1 MTPSSNYTR
10 TASHDLLQG
19 LVDLGIEYLFC
30 NLGTDHAPLIEEMA
44 HWRSQGRAFPQLILC
59 PHENTAVHMAG
70 GYAVATGRGQAV
82 LVHVDAGTANAAMGL
97 HNLCRTRIPVLLIAG
112 RAPMSTFDN
121 ATGGRDTYVHFIQEP
136 FDQASVVRPYVK
148 WEYNLAWPSMAHE
161 VVSRAGAVM
170 QSDPTGPVYLTLPRE
185 VLAAPVD
192 AESIGA
198 YGHQNHVPVKA
209 QGADPEAIQAIAAQ
223 LMASDKP
230 LLVTAYAGRNHEA
243 PALIERLAEL
253 CGMRVCEF
261 NSIYLNIRRNS
272 PYFAG
277 FNPAAFTAQADFGLM
292 VDVDV
297 PWIPKTTRVNPDAY
311 WAQMDVDAIKRDIPM
326 WGFPLNARLEGDS
339 VKLLKQLIAVIENN
353 ATPEFKRKAQE
364 RGQTFLAE
372 QEKNKQRVAA
382 LANDPGKVNAI
393 NPHFLCAA
401 FGQLIDSKDVVL
413 NEAIRN
419 TMAVFEQ
426 IPREVPGS
434 LMGLSGGG
442 LGFSAGTALGM
453 KLAQSENRVIHFVGD
468 GSFYFSNPSAVYA
481 VARQYNLPILTVLL
495 DNGGWSAVKESTL
508 RMYPL
513 GEAKNTD
520 QFASDLGYGTNFAA
534 IAEAAGAHG
543 ERLADPAEV
552 TASIKRCLAAV
563 ASGQSALLHV
573 RITPL

>member
-192 AESIGA
+192 VESIGA
-198 YGHQNHVPVKA
+198 YGHQNHMPVKA
-209 QGADPEAIQAIAAQ
+209 QGADLETIQAIAAQ
-223 LMASDKP
+223 LMASDNP
-230 LLVTAYAGRNHEA
+230 MLVTAYAGRNHEA

-277 FNPAAFTAQADFGLM
+277 YNPAAFTAQADFGLM

-297 PWIPKTTRVNPDAY
+297 PWIPKTTRVNRDAY

-326 WGFPLNARLEGDS
+326 WGFPLNARVEGDS
-339 VKLLKQLIAVIENN
+339 VKLLKQLIAVIENI

-382 LANDPGKVNAI
+382 LAHDPGKVNAI

-520 QFASDLGYGTNFAA
+520 QFASDLGYGTDFAA

-543 ERLADPAEV
+543 ERLVDPAEV
-552 TASIKRCLAAV
+552 TASIKRCLAALD
-563 ASGQSALLHV
+563 SGQSALLHV

>member
-1 MTPSSNYTR
+1 MSQPYIR
-10 TASHDLLQG
+10 TASNDLLQG

-44 HWRSQGRAFPQLILC
+44 HWREQGRALPKLILC

-112 RAPMSTFDN
+112 RAPMTTFDDV
-121 ATGGRDTYVHFIQEP
+121 TGGRDTYVHFIQEP

-192 AESIGA
+192 AASVGA
-198 YGHQNHVPVKA
+198 YGHQNHLPVKA
-209 QGADPEAIQAIAAQ
+209 QGADASAVRAIAEQ
-223 LMASDKP
+223 LMRSDNP
-230 LLVTAYAGRNHEA
+230 MLVTAYAGRNREA
-243 PALIERLAEL
+243 PALIEKLAVL

-261 NSIYLNIRRNS
+261 NTIYMNIRRDS

-277 FNPAAFTAQADFGLM
+277 YNPAAFTEQADFGLM

-297 PWIPKTTRVNPDAY
+297 PWIPKTTRVNPNAY
-311 WAQMDVDAIKRDIPM
+311 WAQLDVDAIKRDIPM
-326 WGFPLNARLEGDS
+326 WGFPLNARIEGDS
-339 VKLLKQLIAVIENN
+339 VRLIAQLIEIIESS
-353 ATPEFKRKAQE
+353 ATPEFKTKAAA
-364 RGQTFLAE
+364 RGLAFKTAHA
-372 QEKNKQRVAA
+372 QNRQKAA
-382 LANDPGKVNAI
+382 SLAQAKGVVNAI
-393 NPHFLCAA
+393 NPHYLCAVM
-401 FGQLIDSKDVVL
+401 GQKIDLHDVVL

-442 LGFSAGTALGM
+442 LGFSAGTALGI
-453 KLAQSENRVIHFVGD
+453 KLAQADNRVIHFVGD
-468 GSFYFSNPSAVYA
+468 GSFYFSNPSSVYA
-481 VARQYNLPILTVLL
+481 VANQYGLPILTVLL

-508 RMYPL
+508 RMYPQ
-513 GEAKNTD
+513 GEAKSTN
-520 QFASDLGYGTNFAA
+520 QFASDLGYSTDFAA

-543 ERLADPAEV
+543 ERLTDPEQVEAAIE
-552 TASIKRCLAAV
+552 RCLAALD
-563 ASGQSALLHV
+563 AGRSALLHV

>member
-1 MTPSSNYTR
+1 MR
-10 TASHDLLQG
+10 TASSDLLQG

-44 HWRSQGRAFPQLILC
+44 HWREQGRAFPKLILC

-112 RAPMSTFDN
+112 RAPMTTFDDV
-121 ATGGRDTYVHFIQEP
+121 TGGRDTYVHFIQEP

-192 AESIGA
+192 AASVGA
-198 YGHQNHVPVKA
+198 YGHQNHLPVRA
-209 QGADPEAIQAIAAQ
+209 QGADPIAVRAIAEQ
-223 LMASDKP
+223 LMRSDNP
-230 LLVTAYAGRNHEA
+230 MLVTAYAGRNREA
-243 PALIERLAEL
+243 PALIEKLAIL

-261 NSIYLNIRRNS
+261 NTIYMNIRRDS

-277 FNPAAFTAQADFGLM
+277 YNPAAFTEQADFGLM

-297 PWIPKTTRVNPDAY
+297 PWIPKTTRVNPNAY
-311 WAQMDVDAIKRDIPM
+311 WAQLDVDAIKRDIPM
-326 WGFPLNARLEGDS
+326 WGFPLNARIEGDS
-339 VKLLKQLIAVIENN
+339 VRLIKQLIEIIESS
-353 ATPEFKRKAQE
+353 ATPEFKSKAAA
-364 RGQTFLAE
+364 RSLALKTAHA
-372 QEKNKQRVAA
+372 QNRQKAA
-382 LANDPGKVNAI
+382 SLAQAKGVVNAI
-393 NPHFLCAA
+393 NPHYLCAVM
-401 FGQLIDSKDVVL
+401 GQKIDLHDVVL

-442 LGFSAGTALGM
+442 LGFSAGTALGI
-453 KLAQSENRVIHFVGD
+453 KLAQADNRVIHFVGD
-468 GSFYFSNPSAVYA
+468 GSFYFSNPSSVYS
-481 VARQYNLPILTVLL
+481 VANQYGLPILTVLL

-508 RMYPL
+508 RMYPQ
-513 GEAKNTD
+513 GEAKSTN
-520 QFASDLGYGTNFAA
+520 QFASDLGYATDFAA

-543 ERLADPAEV
+543 ERLTDPEQVEAAIE
-552 TASIKRCLAAV
+552 RCLAALD
-563 ASGQSALLHV
+563 AGRSALLHV

>member
-1 MTPSSNYTR
+1 MTQAYIR
-10 TASHDLLQG
+10 TAANDLLQG

-44 HWRSQGRAFPQLILC
+44 HWREQGRAFPKLILC

-112 RAPMSTFDN
+112 RAPMSTFDD

-192 AESIGA
+192 AASVGA
-198 YGHQNHVPVKA
+198 FGHQNHLPVKA
-209 QGADPEAIQAIAAQ
+209 QGADPSAVRAIAEQ
-223 LMASDKP
+223 LMRSENP
-230 LLVTAYAGRNHEA
+230 MLVTAYAGRNYQA
-243 PALIERLAEL
+243 PALIEKLAIL

-261 NSIYLNIRRNS
+261 NSIYMNIRRDS

-277 FNPAAFTAQADFGLM
+277 YNPAAFTEQADFGLL

-297 PWIPKTTRVNPDAY
+297 PWIPKTTRVNPNAY
-311 WAQMDVDAIKRDIPM
+311 WAQLDVDAIKRDIPM
-326 WGFPLNARLEGDS
+326 WGFPLNARIEGDS
-339 VKLLKQLIAVIENN
+339 VRLITQLIEIIEAS
-353 ATPEFKRKAQE
+353 ATPAFKTKAAT
-364 RGQTFLAE
+364 RGLAI
-372 QEKNKQRVAA
+372 QAA
-382 LANDPGKVNAI
+382 HAQNRHRAASLAQAPGVVNAI
-393 NPHFLCAA
+393 NPHYLCAA
-401 FGQLIDSKDVVL
+401 IGRQIRLQDVVL

-453 KLAQSENRVIHFVGD
+453 KLAQADNRVIHFVGD
-468 GSFYFSNPSAVYA
+468 GSFYFSNPSSVYA
-481 VARQYNLPILTVLL
+481 VASQYGLPILTVLL

-508 RMYPL
+508 RMYPQ
-513 GEAKNTD
+513 GQAKGTN
-520 QFASDLGYGTNFAA
+520 QFASDLGYPTDFAA

-543 ERLADPAEV
+543 ERLVDPAQV
-552 TASIKRCLAAV
+552 DAAIARCLAALD
-563 ASGQSALLHV
+563 AGRSALLHV

>member
-1 MTPSSNYTR
+1 MSENYTR

-44 HWRSQGRAFPQLILC
+44 HWREQGRAFPKVILC

-112 RAPMSTFDN
+112 RAPMSTFDS

-161 VVSRAGAVM
+161 VISRAGAVM

-192 AESIGA
+192 AQSMGA
-198 YGHQNHVPVKA
+198 YGQQNHLPVKA
-209 QGADPEAIQAIAAQ
+209 QGADTTAIQQIAAK
-223 LMASDKP
+223 LMAAENP
-230 LLVTAYAGRNHEA
+230 MLVTAYAGRNHAA
-243 PALIERLAEL
+243 PALIEKLASL

-272 PYFAG
+272 PFFAG
-277 FNPAAFTAQADFGLM
+277 YNPAAFTEQADFGLM
-292 VDVDV
+292 LDVDV
-297 PWIPKTTRVNPDAY
+297 PWIPKTTRVNPKAY

-326 WGFPLNARLEGDS
+326 WGFPLHARIEGDS
-339 VKLLKQLIAVIENN
+339 VRLLTQLIELIEQT
-353 ATPEFKRKAQE
+353 ATPAFKAKANQ
-364 RGQTFLAE
+364 RNLLIQAE
-372 QEKNKQRVAA
+372 HEKNQQRAA
-382 LANDPGKVNAI
+382 AMAKEPGKLNAI

-401 FGQLIDSKDVVL
+401 IGQQIRSEDVVL

-426 IPREVPGS
+426 IPRELPGT

-442 LGFSAGTALGM
+442 LGFSAGTALGI
-453 KLAQSENRVIHFVGD
+453 KLAQAQSRVIHFVGD

-508 RMYPL
+508 RMYPH
-513 GEAKNTD
+513 GEAKSTN
-520 QFASDLGYGTNFAA
+520 QFASDLGYGTDFAA

-543 ERLADPAEV
+543 ERLVDPSQTEA
-552 TASIKRCLAAV
+552 AIARCLAALD
-563 ASGQSALLHV
+563 AGQCALLHV

>member
-1 MTPSSNYTR
+1 MSQPYIR
-10 TASHDLLQG
+10 TASNDLLQG

-44 HWRSQGRAFPQLILC
+44 HWREQGRAFPNLILC

-112 RAPMSTFDN
+112 RAPMTTFDDV
-121 ATGGRDTYVHFIQEP
+121 TGGRDTYVHFIQEP

-192 AESIGA
+192 AASVGA
-198 YGHQNHVPVKA
+198 YGHQNHLPVKA
-209 QGADPEAIQAIAAQ
+209 QGADASAVRAIAEQ
-223 LMASDKP
+223 LMRSDNP
-230 LLVTAYAGRNHEA
+230 MLVTAYAGRNREA
-243 PALIERLAEL
+243 PALIEKLAVL

-261 NSIYLNIRRNS
+261 NTIYMNIRRDS

-277 FNPAAFTAQADFGLM
+277 YNPAAFTEQADFGLM

-297 PWIPKTTRVNPDAY
+297 PWIPKTTRVNPNAY
-311 WAQMDVDAIKRDIPM
+311 WAQLDVDAIKRDIPM
-326 WGFPLNARLEGDS
+326 WGFPLNARIEGDS
-339 VKLLKQLIAVIENN
+339 VRLIAQLIEIIESS
-353 ATPEFKRKAQE
+353 ATPEFKTKAAA
-364 RGQTFLAE
+364 RGLAFKTAHA
-372 QEKNKQRVAA
+372 QNRQKAA
-382 LANDPGKVNAI
+382 SLAQAKGVVNAI
-393 NPHFLCAA
+393 NPHYLCAVM
-401 FGQLIDSKDVVL
+401 GQKIDLHDVVL

-442 LGFSAGTALGM
+442 LGFSAGTALGI
-453 KLAQSENRVIHFVGD
+453 KLAQADNRVIHFVGD
-468 GSFYFSNPSAVYA
+468 GSFYFSNPSSVYA
-481 VARQYNLPILTVLL
+481 VANQYGLPILTVLL

-508 RMYPL
+508 RMYPQ
-513 GEAKNTD
+513 GEAKSTN
-520 QFASDLGYGTNFAA
+520 QFASDLGYSTDFAA

-543 ERLADPAEV
+543 ERLTDPEQVEAAIE
-552 TASIKRCLAAV
+552 RCLAALD
-563 ASGQSALLHV
+563 AGRSALLHV

>member
-1 MTPSSNYTR
+1 MSQPYIR
-10 TASHDLLQG
+10 TASNDLLQG

-44 HWRSQGRAFPQLILC
+44 HWREQGRAFPKLILC

-112 RAPMSTFDN
+112 RAPMSTFDG

-192 AESIGA
+192 AASVGA
-198 YGHQNHVPVKA
+198 YGHQNHLPVKA
-209 QGADPEAIQAIAAQ
+209 QGADASAVRAIAEQ
-223 LMASDKP
+223 LMRSDNP
-230 LLVTAYAGRNHEA
+230 MLVTAYAGRNREA
-243 PALIERLAEL
+243 PALIEKLAVL

-261 NSIYLNIRRNS
+261 NTIYMNIRRDS

-277 FNPAAFTAQADFGLM
+277 YNPAAFTEQADFGLM

-297 PWIPKTTRVNPDAY
+297 PWIPKTTRVNPNAY
-311 WAQMDVDAIKRDIPM
+311 WAQLDVDAIKRDIPM
-326 WGFPLNARLEGDS
+326 WGFPLNARIEGDS
-339 VKLLKQLIAVIENN
+339 ARLIAQLIEIIESS
-353 ATPEFKRKAQE
+353 ATPEFKTKAAA
-364 RGQTFLAE
+364 RGLAFKTAHA
-372 QEKNKQRVAA
+372 QNKQKAA
-382 LANDPGKVNAI
+382 SLAQAKGVVNAI
-393 NPHFLCAA
+393 NPHYLCAVM
-401 FGQLIDSKDVVL
+401 GQKIDLHDVVL

-442 LGFSAGTALGM
+442 LGFSAGTALGI
-453 KLAQSENRVIHFVGD
+453 KLAQADNRVIHFVGD
-468 GSFYFSNPSAVYA
+468 GSFYFSNPSSVYA
-481 VARQYNLPILTVLL
+481 VANQYGLPILTVIL

-508 RMYPL
+508 RMYPQ
-513 GEAKNTD
+513 GEAKSTN
-520 QFASDLGYGTNFAA
+520 QFASDLGYSTDFAA

-543 ERLADPAEV
+543 ERLTDPEQVEAAIE
-552 TASIKRCLAAV
+552 RCLAALD
-563 ASGQSALLHV
+563 AGRSALLHV

>member
-1 MTPSSNYTR
+1 MTPSSDYTR

-198 YGHQNHVPVKA
+198 YGHQNHMPVKA
-209 QGADPEAIQAIAAQ
+209 QGADLETIQAIAVQ
-223 LMASDKP
+223 LMASDNP
-230 LLVTAYAGRNHEA
+230 MLVTAYAGRNHEA

-277 FNPAAFTAQADFGLM
+277 YNPAAFTSQADFGLM

-326 WGFPLNARLEGDS
+326 WGFPLNARVEGDS
-339 VKLLKQLIAVIENN
+339 VKLLKQLIAVIENI

-382 LANDPGKVNAI
+382 LAHDPGKVNAI

-520 QFASDLGYGTNFAA
+520 QFASDLGYGTDFAA

-543 ERLADPAEV
+543 ERLVDPAEV
-552 TASIKRCLAAV
+552 TASIKRCLAALD
-563 ASGQSALLHV
+563 SGQSALLHV

>member
-1 MTPSSNYTR
+1 MSKKYMR
-10 TASHDLLQG
+10 TASSDLLQG

-44 HWRSQGRAFPQLILC
+44 HWREQGRAFPKLILC

-112 RAPMSTFDN
+112 RAPMTTFDDV
-121 ATGGRDTYVHFIQEP
+121 TGGRDTYVHFIQEP

-161 VVSRAGAVM
+161 VVSRAGAIM

-192 AESIGA
+192 AASVGA
-198 YGHQNHVPVKA
+198 YGHQNHLPVRA
-209 QGADPEAIQAIAAQ
+209 QGSDPSAVRAIAEQ
-223 LMASDKP
+223 LMRSDNP
-230 LLVTAYAGRNHEA
+230 MLVTAYAGRNREA
-243 PALIERLAEL
+243 PALIEKLAVL

-261 NSIYLNIRRNS
+261 NTIYMNIRRDS

-277 FNPAAFTAQADFGLM
+277 YNPAAFTEQADFGLM

-297 PWIPKTTRVNPDAY
+297 PWIPKTTRVNPNAY
-311 WAQMDVDAIKRDIPM
+311 WAQLDVDAIKRDIPM
-326 WGFPLNARLEGDS
+326 WGFPLNARIEGDS
-339 VKLLKQLIAVIENN
+339 VRLIKQLIEIIESS
-353 ATPEFKRKAQE
+353 ATPEFKSKAAA
-364 RGQTFLAE
+364 RSLALKTAHA
-372 QEKNKQRVAA
+372 QNRQKAA
-382 LANDPGKVNAI
+382 SLAQAKGVVNAI
-393 NPHFLCAA
+393 NPHYLCAVM
-401 FGQLIDSKDVVL
+401 GQKIDLHDVVL

-442 LGFSAGTALGM
+442 LGFSAGTALGI
-453 KLAQSENRVIHFVGD
+453 KLAQADNRVIHFVGD
-468 GSFYFSNPSAVYA
+468 GSFYFSNPSSVYS
-481 VARQYNLPILTVLL
+481 VANQYGLPILTVLL

-508 RMYPL
+508 RMYPQ
-513 GEAKNTD
+513 GEAKSTN
-520 QFASDLGYGTNFAA
+520 QFASDLGYATDFAA

-543 ERLADPAEV
+543 ERLTDPEQVEAAIE
-552 TASIKRCLAAV
+552 RCLAALD
-563 ASGQSALLHV
+563 AGRSALLHV

>member
-1 MTPSSNYTR
+1 MTQAYIR
-10 TASHDLLQG
+10 TAANDLLQG

-44 HWRSQGRAFPQLILC
+44 HWREQGRAFPKLILC

-112 RAPMSTFDN
+112 RAPMSTFDD

-192 AESIGA
+192 AASVGA
-198 YGHQNHVPVKA
+198 FGHQNHLPVKA
-209 QGADPEAIQAIAAQ
+209 QGADPSAVRAIAEQ
-223 LMASDKP
+223 LMRSENP
-230 LLVTAYAGRNHEA
+230 MLVTAYAGRNHQA
-243 PALIERLAEL
+243 PALIEKLAIL

-261 NSIYLNIRRNS
+261 NSIYMNIRRDS

-277 FNPAAFTAQADFGLM
+277 YNPAAFTEQADFGLL

-297 PWIPKTTRVNPDAY
+297 PWIPKTTRVNPNAY
-311 WAQMDVDAIKRDIPM
+311 WAQLDVDAIKRDIPM
-326 WGFPLNARLEGDS
+326 WGFPLNARIEGDS
-339 VKLLKQLIAVIENN
+339 VRLITQLIEIIEAS
-353 ATPEFKRKAQE
+353 ATPAFKTKAAD
-364 RGQTFLAE
+364 R
-372 QEKNKQRVAA
+372 A
-382 LANDPGKVNAI
+382 LALQAAHAQNRHRAASLAQAPGVVNAI
-393 NPHFLCAA
+393 NPHYLCAA
-401 FGQLIDSKDVVL
+401 IGRQIRLQDVVL

-453 KLAQSENRVIHFVGD
+453 KLAQADNRVIHFVGD
-468 GSFYFSNPSAVYA
+468 GSFYFSNPSSVYA
-481 VARQYNLPILTVLL
+481 VASQYGLPILTVLL

-508 RMYPL
+508 RMYPQ
-513 GEAKNTD
+513 GQAKGTN
-520 QFASDLGYGTNFAA
+520 QFASDLGYPTDFAA

-543 ERLADPAEV
+543 ERLVDPAQV
-552 TASIKRCLAAV
+552 DAAIARCLAALD
-563 ASGQSALLHV
+563 AGRSALLHV

>member
-1 MTPSSNYTR
+1 MSQEYIR
-10 TASHDLLQG
+10 TAANDLLQG

-44 HWRSQGRAFPQLILC
+44 HWREQGRAFPKLILC

-112 RAPMSTFDN
+112 RAPMSTFDD

-192 AESIGA
+192 AASLGA
-198 YGHQNHVPVKA
+198 FGHQNHLPVKA
-209 QGADPEAIQAIAAQ
+209 QGADASAVRAIAEQ
-223 LMASDKP
+223 LMRSENP
-230 LLVTAYAGRNHEA
+230 MLVSAYAGRNHEA
-243 PALIERLAEL
+243 PALIEKLAIL

-261 NSIYLNIRRNS
+261 NTIYMNIRRDS
-272 PYFAG
+272 PYFG
-277 FNPAAFTAQADFGLM
+277 GYNPAAFTEQADFGLM

-297 PWIPKTTRVNPDAY
+297 PWIPKTTRVNPNAY
-311 WAQMDVDAIKRDIPM
+311 WAQLDVDAIKRDIPM
-326 WGFPLNARLEGDS
+326 WGFPLNARIEGDS
-339 VKLLKQLIAVIENN
+339 VRLIKQLIEIIEAS
-353 ATPEFKRKAQE
+353 ATPEFKAKAAA
-364 RGQTFLAE
+364 RGLAL
-372 QEKNKQRVAA
+372 QAAHAQNRQRAVA
-382 LANDPGKVNAI
+382 LAQVPGVVNAI
-393 NPHFLCAA
+393 NPHYLCAA
-401 FGQLIDSKDVVL
+401 IGQQIRLQDVVL

-442 LGFSAGTALGM
+442 LGFSAGTALGI
-453 KLAQSENRVIHFVGD
+453 KLAQADKRVIHFVGD
-468 GSFYFSNPSAVYA
+468 GSFYFSNPSSVYA
-481 VARQYNLPILTVLL
+481 VSSQYGLPILTVLL

-508 RMYPL
+508 RMYPQ
-513 GEAKNTD
+513 GQAKGTN
-520 QFASDLGYGTNFAA
+520 QFASDLGYPTDFAA

-543 ERLADPAEV
+543 ERLVDPTQVEA
-552 TASIKRCLAAV
+552 AIARCLAALD
-563 ASGQSALLHV
+563 AGRSALLHV

>member
-1 MTPSSNYTR
+1 MTQDYIR
-10 TASHDLLQG
+10 TAANDLLQG

-44 HWRSQGRAFPQLILC
+44 HWREQGRAFPKLILC

-112 RAPMSTFDN
+112 RAPMSTFDD

-192 AESIGA
+192 VASLGA
-198 YGHQNHVPVKA
+198 YGHQNHLPVKA
-209 QGADPEAIQAIAAQ
+209 QGADTKAVRVIAEQ
-223 LMASDKP
+223 LMRSENP
-230 LLVTAYAGRNHEA
+230 MLVTAYAGRNHEA
-243 PALIERLAEL
+243 PALIEKLAIL

-261 NSIYLNIRRNS
+261 NTIYMNIRRDS
-272 PYFAG
+272 PYFG
-277 FNPAAFTAQADFGLM
+277 GYNPAAFTEQADFGLM

-297 PWIPKTTRVNPDAY
+297 PWIPKTTRVNPNAY
-311 WAQMDVDAIKRDIPM
+311 WAQLDVDAIKRDIPM
-326 WGFPLNARLEGDS
+326 WGFPLNARIEGDS
-339 VKLLKQLIAVIENN
+339 VRLISQLIEIIEGH
-353 ATPEFKRKAQE
+353 ATPEFKIKAAA
-364 RGQTFLAE
+364 RGLALQTAHAQNQHRAASLA
-372 QEKNKQRVAA
+372 QV
-382 LANDPGKVNAI
+382 PGVVNAI
-393 NPHFLCAA
+393 NPHYLCAA
-401 FGQLIDSKDVVL
+401 IGQQIDLHDVVL

-426 IPREVPGS
+426 IPRELPGS

-442 LGFSAGTALGM
+442 LGFSAGTALGI
-453 KLAQSENRVIHFVGD
+453 KLAQAKNRVIHFVGD
-468 GSFYFSNPSAVYA
+468 GSFYFSNPSSVYA
-481 VARQYNLPILTVLL
+481 VASQYGLPILTVLL

-508 RMYPL
+508 RMYPQ
-513 GEAKNTD
+513 GQAKDTN
-520 QFASDLGYGTNFAA
+520 QFASDLGYSTDFAA

-543 ERLADPAEV
+543 ERLVDPAQVE
-552 TASIKRCLAAV
+552 AAIARCLAALD
-563 ASGQSALLHV
+563 AGRSALLHV

>member
-1 MTPSSNYTR
+1 MSENYTR

-44 HWRSQGRAFPQLILC
+44 HWREQGRAFPKLILC

-112 RAPMSTFDN
+112 RAPMSTFDS

-161 VVSRAGAVM
+161 VISRAGAVM

-192 AESIGA
+192 VQSIGA
-198 YGHQNHVPVKA
+198 YGHQNHLPVKA
-209 QGADPEAIQAIAAQ
+209 QGADANAIAQIAAK
-223 LMASDKP
+223 LMASENP
-230 LLVTAYAGRNHEA
+230 MLVTAYAGRNHAA
-243 PALIERLAEL
+243 PALIEKLAML

-272 PYFAG
+272 PFFAG
-277 FNPAAFTAQADFGLM
+277 YNPAAFTEQADFGLM
-292 VDVDV
+292 IDVDV
-297 PWIPKTTRVNPDAY
+297 PWIPKTTRVNPNAY
-311 WAQMDVDAIKRDIPM
+311 WAQLDVDAIKRDIPM
-326 WGFPLNARLEGDS
+326 WGFPLNARIEGDS
-339 VKLLKQLIAVIENN
+339 VRLLTQLIECIEQT
-353 ATPEFKRKAQE
+353 ATPAFKAMASQRSLIIQAEHEKNQQKAAAMAQE
-364 RGQTFLAE
+364 
-372 QEKNKQRVAA
+372 
-382 LANDPGKVNAI
+382 PGKVNAI

-401 FGQLIDSKDVVL
+401 IGRQIRSEDVVL

-426 IPREVPGS
+426 IPREIPGT

-442 LGFSAGTALGM
+442 LGFSAGTALGI
-453 KLAQSENRVIHFVGD
+453 KLAQTQSRVIHFVGD
-468 GSFYFSNPSAVYA
+468 GSFYFSNPSSVYA
-481 VARQYNLPILTVLL
+481 VAHQYDLPILTVLL

-508 RMYPL
+508 RMYPK
-513 GEAKNTD
+513 GEAKSTN
-520 QFASDLGYGTNFAA
+520 QFASDLGYGTDFAA

-543 ERLADPAEV
+543 ERLVDPSQTEA
-552 TASIKRCLAAV
+552 AIARCLAALD
-563 ASGQSALLHV
+563 AGQSALLHV

>member
-192 AESIGA
+192 VESIGA
-198 YGHQNHVPVKA
+198 YGHQNHMPVKA
-209 QGADPEAIQAIAAQ
+209 QGADLETIQAIAAQ
-223 LMASDKP
+223 LMASDNP
-230 LLVTAYAGRNHEA
+230 MLVTAYAGRNHEA

-277 FNPAAFTAQADFGLM
+277 YNPAAFTAQADFGLM

-326 WGFPLNARLEGDS
+326 WGFPLNARVEGDS
-339 VKLLKQLIAVIENN
+339 VKLLKQLIAVIENIS
-353 ATPEFKRKAQE
+353 TPEFKRKAQE

-382 LANDPGKVNAI
+382 LAHDPGKVNAI

-520 QFASDLGYGTNFAA
+520 QFASDLGYGTDFAA

-543 ERLADPAEV
+543 ERLVDPAEV
-552 TASIKRCLAAV
+552 TASIKRCLAALD
-563 ASGQSALLHV
+563 SGQSASLHV

>member
-1 MTPSSNYTR
+1 MSKEYMR
-10 TASHDLLQG
+10 TASSDLLQG

-44 HWRSQGRAFPQLILC
+44 HWREQGRAFPKLILC

-112 RAPMSTFDN
+112 RAPMTTFDDV
-121 ATGGRDTYVHFIQEP
+121 TGGRDTYVHFIQEP

-185 VLAAPVD
+185 VLAAPID
-192 AESIGA
+192 AASVSA
-198 YGHQNHVPVKA
+198 YGHQNHLPVKA
-209 QGADPEAIQAIAAQ
+209 QGADPSAVRAIAEQ
-223 LMASDKP
+223 LMRSDNP
-230 LLVTAYAGRNHEA
+230 MLVTAYAGRNREA
-243 PALIERLAEL
+243 PALIEKLAIL

-261 NSIYLNIRRNS
+261 NTIYMNIRRDS

-277 FNPAAFTAQADFGLM
+277 YNPAAFTEQADFGLM

-297 PWIPKTTRVNPDAY
+297 PWIPKTTRVNPNAY
-311 WAQMDVDAIKRDIPM
+311 WAQLDVDAIKRDIPM
-326 WGFPLNARLEGDS
+326 WGFPLNARIEGDS
-339 VKLLKQLIAVIENN
+339 VRLIAQLIEIIESS
-353 ATPEFKRKAQE
+353 ATPEFKTKAAA
-364 RGQTFLAE
+364 RGLALKTAHA
-372 QEKNKQRVAA
+372 QNRQKAA
-382 LANDPGKVNAI
+382 SLAQAKGVVNAI
-393 NPHFLCAA
+393 NPHYLCAVM
-401 FGQLIDSKDVVL
+401 GQKIDLHDVVL

-442 LGFSAGTALGM
+442 LGFSAGTALGI
-453 KLAQSENRVIHFVGD
+453 KLAQAKNRVIHFVGD
-468 GSFYFSNPSAVYA
+468 GSFYFSNPSSVYS
-481 VARQYNLPILTVLL
+481 VANQYGLPILTVLL

-508 RMYPL
+508 RMYPQ
-513 GEAKNTD
+513 GEAKSTN
-520 QFASDLGYGTNFAA
+520 QFASDLGYATDFAA

-543 ERLADPAEV
+543 ERLTDPEQVEAAIE
-552 TASIKRCLAAV
+552 RCLAALD
-563 ASGQSALLHV
+563 AGRSALLHV

>member
-1 MTPSSNYTR
+1 MSQPYIR
-10 TASHDLLQG
+10 TAANDLLQG

-44 HWRSQGRAFPQLILC
+44 HWREQGRAFPKLILC

-112 RAPMSTFDN
+112 RAPMSTFDD

-192 AESIGA
+192 TASVGA
-198 YGHQNHVPVKA
+198 YGHQNHLPVRA
-209 QGADPEAIQAIAAQ
+209 QGADASAVRAIAEQ
-223 LMASDKP
+223 LMRSDNP
-230 LLVTAYAGRNHEA
+230 MLVTAYAGRNREA
-243 PALIERLAEL
+243 PALIEKLAVL

-261 NSIYLNIRRNS
+261 NTIYMNIRRDS

-277 FNPAAFTAQADFGLM
+277 YNPAAFTEQADFGLM

-297 PWIPKTTRVNPDAY
+297 PWIPKTTRVNPNAY
-311 WAQMDVDAIKRDIPM
+311 WAQLDVDAIKRDIPM
-326 WGFPLNARLEGDS
+326 WGFPLNARIEGDS
-339 VKLLKQLIAVIENN
+339 VRLIAQLIEIIEGS
-353 ATPEFKRKAQE
+353 ATPEFKTKAAA
-364 RGQTFLAE
+364 RGLAFKTAHA
-372 QEKNKQRVAA
+372 QNRQKAA
-382 LANDPGKVNAI
+382 SLAQAKGVVNAI
-393 NPHFLCAA
+393 NPHYLCAVM
-401 FGQLIDSKDVVL
+401 GQKIDLHDVVL

-442 LGFSAGTALGM
+442 LGFSAGTALGI
-453 KLAQSENRVIHFVGD
+453 KLAQADNRVIHFVGD
-468 GSFYFSNPSAVYA
+468 GSFYFSNPSSVYA
-481 VARQYNLPILTVLL
+481 VANQYGLPILTVLL

-508 RMYPL
+508 RMYPQ
-513 GEAKNTD
+513 GEAKSTN
-520 QFASDLGYGTNFAA
+520 QFASDLGYSTDFAA

-543 ERLADPAEV
+543 ERLTDPEQVEAAIE
-552 TASIKRCLAAV
+552 RCLAVLDA
-563 ASGQSALLHV
+563 GRSALLHA